1 MVARHV
7 ISTLSVSQL
16 ESSHASIYE
25 SYLESHRSAAPT
37 YAFPSLS
44 ELLPKPESSLDAQIE
59 SPSYCQSPSRSSNLP
74 LRNWSLN
81 NVTHRRNSLC
91 IAQSAAR
98 ETSIKHTISS
108 SDVCISKSLRAIES
122 SHASVLR
129 LNLRAITKAYLESH
143 RSAAPTYAFPS
154 LSELLNRVMHRC
166 SD

>member
-37 YAFPSLS
+37 YAFQSLS

-59 SPSYCQSPSRSSNLP
+59 SPSYCQSPNRSSNLP

-98 ETSIKHTISS
+98 ETSIKHTNRI
-108 SDVCISKSLRAIES
+108 
-122 SHASVLR
+122 
-129 LNLRAITKAYLESH
+129 LNRC
-143 RSAAPTYAFPS
+143 P
-154 LSELLNRVMHRC
+154 NRVMHQ
-166 SD
+166 SDETLSTLSQTRIAQLRDS